1 MNTKKDTIWTR
12 NFICIMLANLCL
24 SLAHTSV
31 NTLVSSYA
39 ELLGAAPV
47 LVGMLTG
54 IFFGVAVLERP
65 VTGPLIPKYD
75 NRILTLIFY
84 AIGIVGYA
92 GCAFT
97 HTVGAFLAFRVV
109 NGIQYGMVGV
119 LNLTIASNSLPESK
133 LGSGIGIFGLANSV
147 SQSFGPAI
155 GAALLDVGIK
165 AGDPMAGYRH
175 VFLFAT
181 AVMALALI
189 PTFLLTPEKKPAGAK
204 TEAGPWYRS
213 IIAPSVLPATVMIL
227 MLMMS
232 YTLYSAYLVPYARSV
247 GVEGVSIF
255 FTVSALLMLVTK
267 PLSGRLSDKFGLKS
281 VILPSAI
288 SLMISLVVVA
298 FARSL
303 PMMLV
308 GAFFTALGQGGAY
321 PALQAMGIQCMPPEK
336 RGIASNTL
344 FFGIDLG
351 FFLGPILGSLVYA
364 KTSYSAMYLSALVPC
379 TALIVI
385 LLVSWPAFLRRRAEL
400 EGAAGERAEN

>member
-1 MNTKKDTIWTR
+1 MNAKKDTIWTR
-12 NFICIMLANLCL
+12 NFLCIMLANLCL

-39 ELLGAAPV
+39 ETLGAAPV
-47 LVGMLTG
+47 LIGMLTG
-54 IFFGVAVLERP
+54 IFFGIAVLERP
-65 VTGPLIPKYD
+65 FTGPLIPKYD
-75 NRILTLIFY
+75 NRTLSIIFY
-84 AIGIVGYA
+84 AVGIVAYAGYA
-92 GCAFT
+92 LT
-97 HTVGAFLAFRVV
+97 NTVGAFLVFRVV

-133 LGSGIGIFGLANSV
+133 IGSGIGIFGLANSI

-155 GAALLDVGIK
+155 GAALLGIGTK
-165 AGDPMAGYRH
+165 AGNAMAGFRY

-181 AVMALALI
+181 AVMTLALI
-189 PTFLLTPEKKPAGAK
+189 PLFLLKSEKKTARAR
-204 TEAGPWYRS
+204 TSVGPWYKS

-227 MLMMS
+227 LLMMS
-232 YTLYSAYLVPYARSV
+232 YTLYSAYLVPYARTI
-247 GVEGVSIF
+247 GVSGVSIF

-267 PLSGRLSDKFGLKS
+267 PLSGRLSDKFGLLS
-281 VILPSAI
+281 VILPSAV
-288 SLMISLVVVA
+288 SLMISFVIVA

-308 GAFFTALGQGGAY
+308 GAFFTALGQGGTY

-351 FFLGPILGSLVYA
+351 FFLGPVLGSLVYP
-364 KTSYSAMYLSALVPC
+364 KTSYSTMYL
-379 TALIVI
+379 TALIPCAALIAI
-385 LLVSWPAFLRRRAEL
+385 LFLSWPAFKRRRAEL
-400 EGAAGERAEN
+400 EAAAAESGDS